1 MNQMKVDH
9 IMSLIHL
16 MLSNLKLFIFQ
27 LGVFIALSI
36 PFVFHLILLLI
47 SWDILWTSQTTF
59 SYMLIVVSCGV
70 IFLSLLLNLTFADL
84 IVSRDLDRELGV
96 PVYIGCSLV
105 HLVLVGLLIIV
116 NFH

>member
-1 MNQMKVDH
+1 MIVDH
-9 IMSLIHL
+9 MMSLIHL
-16 MLSNLKLFIFQ
+16 MLSNLKRFIFQ

-36 PFVFHLILLLI
+36 PFAFHLILLLI
-47 SWDILWTSQTTF
+47 SWDTLWASQTTL
-59 SYMLIVVSCGV
+59 SYMLIVVSGGV

>member
-1 MNQMKVDH
+1 MNQMILDQ

-59 SYMLIVVSCGV
+59 GYMLIVVSCGV
-70 IFLSLLLNLTFADL
+70 IFISLLLNLTFAEL
-84 IVSRDLDRELGV
+84 IVSRDFDKELGV
-96 PVYIGCSLV
+96 PVYGVVNLV

>member
-1 MNQMKVDH
+1 MIVEEV
-9 IMSLIHL
+9 ISLMHL

-27 LGVFIALSI
+27 LGVFIALSN
-36 PFVFHLILLLI
+36 PLLVHLLLMVVY
-47 SWDILWTSQTTF
+47 WDTLWASQTTL

-84 IVSRDLDRELGV
+84 IVSRDLDKELGV

-105 HLVLVGLLIIV
+105 HFVLMGLLIIV
-116 NFH
+116 NFY

>member
-1 MNQMKVDH
+1 MNQMMVDH
-9 IMSLIHL
+9 MMSLIHL
-16 MLSNLKLFIFQ
+16 MLSNLKRFIFQ

-36 PFVFHLILLLI
+36 PFAFHLILLLI

-59 SYMLIVVSCGV
+59 SYMLIVVSGGV
-70 IFLSLLLNLTFADL
+70 IFISLLLNLTFAEL
-84 IVSRDLDRELGV
+84 IVSCDFDKELGV
-96 PVYIGCSLV
+96 PVYGVVNLV

>member
-1 MNQMKVDH
+1 MIVEQV
-9 IMSLIHL
+9 MSLIHL
-16 MLSNLKLFIFQ
+16 MLSNLKRFIFQ

-36 PFVFHLILLLI
+36 PFAFHLILLLI

-59 SYMLIVVSCGV
+59 SYMLIVVSGGV
-70 IFLSLLLNLTFADL
+70 IFISLLLNLTFAEL
-84 IVSRDLDRELGV
+84 IVSRDFDKELGV
-96 PVYIGCSLV
+96 PVYGVVNLV

>member
-1 MNQMKVDH
+1 MNQMIVDH
-9 IMSLIHL
+9 MMSLIHL
-16 MLSNLKLFIFQ
+16 MLSNLKRFIFQ

-36 PFVFHLILLLI
+36 PFAFHLILLLI
-47 SWDILWTSQTTF
+47 SWDTLWASQTTL
-59 SYMLIVVSCGV
+59 SYMLIVVSGGL
-70 IFLSLLLNLTFADL
+70 IFLSLLLNLTFAEL
-84 IVSRDLDRELGV
+84 IVSRDLDKELGV

>member
-1 MNQMKVDH
+1 MTVDH

-70 IFLSLLLNLTFADL
+70 IFISLLLNLTFADL
-84 IVSRDLDRELGV
+84 IVSRDFDKELGV
-96 PVYIGCSLV
+96 PVYGVFSLV

>member
-1 MNQMKVDH
+1 MIVDQV
-9 IMSLIHL
+9 MSLIQL
-16 MLSNLKLFIFQ
+16 MLSNLKRFIFQ

-36 PFVFHLILLLI
+36 PFAFHLILLLI

-59 SYMLIVVSCGV
+59 SCMLIVVSCGV
-70 IFLSLLLNLTFADL
+70 IFISLLLNLTFAEL
-84 IVSRDLDRELGV
+84 IVSRDFDKELGV

-105 HLVLVGLLIIV
+105 HFVLMGLLIIV